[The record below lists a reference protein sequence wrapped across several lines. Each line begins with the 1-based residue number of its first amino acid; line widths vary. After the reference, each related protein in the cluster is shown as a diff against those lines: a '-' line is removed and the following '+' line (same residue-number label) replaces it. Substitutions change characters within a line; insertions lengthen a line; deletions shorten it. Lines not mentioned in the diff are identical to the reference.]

1 MESKVEPPTQ
11 LMTAT
16 EVTKY
21 KTFFDSR
28 KQNRELISFND
39 FITIARDNPEY
50 DQNKVTAFIEGIK
63 KELKSK
69 NPDAENFML
78 NETEYNKY
86 LLNLVI
92 EHHKNVNSQ
101 NEELQSL
108 FDVLSKGEDT
118 VRKNVIVDILDTYAV
133 GIDYNVFFVPIGKK
147 DILTF
152 GDFCCLFK
160 APENRGVL
168 NKTFTSGFGFEEEKR
183 KDQDDE
189 NKPEKQFGFPIK
201 PVK

>member
-1 MESKVEPPTQ
+1 MEPKVEPPMQ
-11 LMTAT
+11 LMTVT
-16 EVTKY
+16 EMTKY

-39 FITIARDNPEY
+39 FIIIARDNPEY
-50 DQNKVTAFIEGIK
+50 DQNKVTSFIEGIR
-63 KELKSK
+63 KELRNK
-69 NPDAENFML
+69 NPETENFML
-78 NETEYNKY
+78 NEADYNKY

-108 FDVLSKGEDT
+108 FDVLSKGEET

-133 GIDYNVFFVPIGKK
+133 GIDYNVFFMPIGKK

-152 GDFCCLFK
+152 GDFCSLFK
-160 APENRGVL
+160 APENSGVL
-168 NKTFTSGFGFEEEKR
+168 AKTFTSGFGFVEEKR
-183 KDQDDE
+183 KDDDE
-189 NKPEKQFGFPIK
+189 NKPDKKFGFPIK